1 MDFVLCLGPDGG
13 KMGRA
18 KRGLR
23 RKLEANYS
31 DDSATAAEHF
41 FSQPIRIVNVLQIDL
56 SSRQNWR
63 ELARAESHSEGR
75 ASCADRN

>member
-23 RKLEANYS
+23 RKTRSQLFRRFGHRS
-31 DDSATAAEHF
+31 RTRF
-41 FSQPIRIVNVLQIDL
+41 QPIRIVNVLQIDL